1 MRLSWTAWA
10 KFEFGKMTG
19 MDRYDPSLSCSELL
33 RTRRRELLFGLNA
46 ARERL
51 LQSAPD
57 APETVQV
64 NAAYMNLIR
73 MWSDI

>member
-1 MRLSWTAWA
+1 MPDSFPQPLSGLVMPRFGDGATFMRLPIERDPA
-10 KFEFGKMTG
+10 K
-19 MDRYDPSLSCSELL
+19 
-33 RTRRRELLFGLNA
+33 RELLFGLSA